1 MRRVKENRFRRRATF
16 AHKRDDDRR
25 TCLCVVVASTCT
37 AHRIVRGVAPQE
49 SLTSQRRNRV
59 SPCDRVSYLP
69 VPPGYFRPV
78 GTRGRGTHLCTCCGR
93 ALELLGTA
101 NLPRRSAAVEANSVT
116 AEPVFPRASGRVGRF
131 RRRATFRRSAV
142 LVTCC
147 DLCLDAA
154 STGWR
159 GNPPAA

>member
-1 MRRVKENRFRRRATF
+1 MRRGKGEPIPPPGPLSCSRSWSM
-16 AHKRDDDRR
+16 
-25 TCLCVVVASTCT
+25 STCAKNGPST
-37 AHRIVRGVAPQE
+37 VEQGVTVRGVAPQE